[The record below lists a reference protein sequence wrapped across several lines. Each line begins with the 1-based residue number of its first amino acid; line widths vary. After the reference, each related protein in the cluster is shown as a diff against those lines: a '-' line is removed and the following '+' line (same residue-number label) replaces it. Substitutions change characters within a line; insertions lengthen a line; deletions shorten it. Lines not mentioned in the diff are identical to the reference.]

1 MKSSPVIL
9 QNIRVRGLGEVIE
22 SNWVE
27 IGKQSS
33 FFSLPGGFNRR
44 GFLHALQTV
53 NPPYVCRTQ
62 KPFAHYPLITRQG
75 KYTKR
80 VRPHRRTISFAIFV
94 GNPHVVEELAAYTPD
109 LYETD
114 RIEVGRRLDYS
125 RWVNFVELAG
135 STRWSEIEDSINALV
150 KIHEATLDPQLRASL
165 NTLDGTDRI
174 VDGLLEDLAGWL
186 RLLIEKGR
194 EEKEKIDQLLFL
206 VERQHHFSRAKKFIR
221 QRLPVFHIVNRQ
233 KVANRNEQIEKK
245 DLLPAVCEYIDSLL
259 RVEKANGTA
268 PVLLFDEPDL
278 AKAKKVRQQLREY
291 VAEISRKYQCIY
303 LAAEEHGGEPP
314 AGARCITAAD
324 LLSD

>member
-1 MKSSPVIL
+1 MNSSPVIL
-9 QNIRVRGLGEVIE
+9 QNIRVRGLGDVIE

-27 IGKQSS
+27 IGKKTS
-33 FFSLPGGFNRR
+33 FFSLPGGFNRK

-53 NPPYVCRTQ
+53 NPPYVCRKQ
-62 KPFAHYPLITRQG
+62 KPFVHYPLITRQG

-94 GNPHVVEELAAYTPD
+94 GTPQIVEELAVYTPH

-135 STRWSEIEDSINALV
+135 STRWSEVEDSIQALV
-150 KIHEATLDPQLRASL
+150 KTHGATLDPQLRASL
-165 NTLDGTDRI
+165 NTLDGSDRI
-174 VDGLLEDLAGWL
+174 VNRLLEDLAGWL
-186 RLLIEKGR
+186 RFLVEKKR
-194 EEKEKIDQLLFL
+194 EEKEKIDQLLFF

-221 QRLPVFHIVNRQ
+221 QRLPVFHVVNRR
-233 KVANRNEQIEKK
+233 KVANRSEWTEKK
-245 DLLPAVCEYIDSLL
+245 KPFPAVCGYIDWLL
-259 RVEKANGTA
+259 RKEKIHGAA

-278 AKAKKVRQQLREY
+278 AKTQEIRRQLREH
-291 VAEISRKYQCIY
+291 VAEISRKYQCLY
-303 LAAEEHGGEPP
+303 LAAEEHEGEPP

-324 LLSD
+324 LLAD